1 MRHKRY
7 KKRVAISQQTSI
19 KKLRDRELEEVVTM
33 SINERKRKRSQN
45 ETQGRGLQTELHPAL
60 KSSNLTLIKEQQHSE
75 NPYLS
80 DIHSD
85 KNLKKRRHLSHF
97 YQKGEIVSRVNKER
111 EQLHKIEATIK
122 IETARENES
131 RRQYQLKVGNGELP
145 DLTKGEDKWLKIIED
160 IPEDVEWWDKV
171 YLDKNDPMK
180 ILLKYTIPD
189 YDSDDDEDD
198 HGNDDDDDDDE
209 TYAPSI
215 RYVHHPLL
223 SSDSLNKI
231 DHLSRMYLTKKEYR
245 KIRRQKRKMIQE
257 EKETKIKLGVI
268 SKPEPKV
275 KLSNMMNVLENDS
288 NITDPT
294 QYEKNVKEQVK
305 ERKEKH
311 LKVNEL
317 RHEEAVKKKKE
328 VDSVYIPVDR
338 SQLYYCNVYRFKNLI
353 NPQIRYKLN
362 MNAKQLKLR
371 GCCIRLA
378 EDGPGIII
386 SVTNE
391 KNCKF
396 FNKLVMNRLK
406 WADSFQDR
414 KTGETIDNLNNSIEN
429 IWTGTISLQDHPF
442 SNWFM
447 RICKDKEEM
456 QDVLRRFHA
465 ESFLRDSFNHL

>member
-1 MRHKRY
+1 M
-7 KKRVAISQQTSI
+7 
-19 KKLRDRELEEVVTM
+19 VTGASKQVITRTKASAM
-33 SINERKRKRSQN
+33 SNSDRKRRSHD
-45 ETQGRGLQTELHPAL
+45 EAEGRGLRTELHPAL

-80 DIHSD
+80 GNQND
-85 KNLKKRRHLSHF
+85 KTLNKRRHLSHF
-97 YQKGEIVSRVNKER
+97 YQKGEILSRVNKER
-111 EQLHKIEATIK
+111 EQFHKIEAALK
-122 IETARENES
+122 IETEREQES
-131 RRQYQLKVGNGELP
+131 RKEYQLKVDSGELP
-145 DLTKGEDKWLKIIED
+145 DLTKEEDKLLKKIED
-160 IPEDVEWWDKV
+160 IPDDVEWWDKV
-171 YLDKNDPMK
+171 YLDKDDPMK
-180 ILLKYTIPD
+180 ILVKYTIQD
-189 YDSDDDEDD
+189 YNSDDDNEY
-198 HGNDDDDDDDE
+198 DDE
-209 TYAPSI
+209 MYAPSI

-245 KIRRQKRKMIQE
+245 KIRRHKRKMNQE

-294 QYEKNVKEQVK
+294 RYENMVKEQVK

-311 LKVNEL
+311 LEVNQL
-317 RHEEAVKKKKE
+317 RHKEAVERKKE
-328 VDSVYIPVDR
+328 AESVYVPMDR
-338 SQLYYCNVYRFKNLI
+338 SQLYYCNVYKFKNLV

-371 GCCIRLA
+371 GCCIRLSD
-378 EDGPGIII
+378 DGPGVII

-391 KNCKF
+391 KNSKF

-414 KTGETIDNLNNSIEN
+414 KTNETIDNSNNSIKSM
-429 IWTGTISLQDHPF
+429 WAGTITLQDHPF

-447 RICKDKEEM
+447 RVCQDKEEM
-456 QDVLRRFHA
+456 KTVLKRFNA
-465 ESFLRDSFNHL
+465 ESFLRDLAI